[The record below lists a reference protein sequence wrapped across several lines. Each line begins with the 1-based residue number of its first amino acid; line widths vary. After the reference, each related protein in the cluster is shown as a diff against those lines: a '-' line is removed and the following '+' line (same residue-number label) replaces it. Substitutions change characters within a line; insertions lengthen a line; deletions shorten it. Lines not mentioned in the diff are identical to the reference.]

1 MNFLAPDKNY
11 VSGGAYAGIL
21 RGWDNDTSRRV
32 AG

>member
-1 MNFLAPDKNY
+1 MNFLAPDENY

-21 RGWDNDTSRRV
+21 RGWYNYTQGRA